1 MILNPDHLKT
11 TKKSSVK
18 HVVRMSKLSILI
30 CLMIYLDTGLLV
42 AAEEPK
48 YGNNTTIGNA
58 ADITVT
64 GTITDTNGQPIP
76 GVTVSLP
83 GTTVGTATDL
93 DGQYSINVPEGSTLV
108 FSFIGYESQS
118 VTVGDR
124 SIIDVT
130 LSEDM
135 AALDEVVVV
144 GYGTVKKSDL
154 TGSVADISGE
164 SLRNMP
170 VPSIDQKLVG
180 QVAGVQIQQVSGA
193 PGAGTSVKI
202 RGSGSLGA
210 GNEPLYVIDGMPY
223 SSGLN
228 QNINPLTFINPND
241 IEQITIL
248 KDASS
253 TAIYGSRGANGVI
266 MITTKN
272 AGKNVNQINYSGY
285 AGFQSVP
292 RRGRPEMLNAR
303 EFAEYQR
310 DRIDFAV
317 RTRENREPSLAD
329 YPEEYRDLAAL
340 EGKGTNWYDLILQN
354 AFVQDH
360 NISIQNGNEKSQVF
374 LGFGYYQ
381 QEGVIKHTG
390 LKRYSANFSYNLKVS
405 DRINISASLKPAFID
420 QDRIISGTGR
430 NNVTGVALWAN
441 PVVDAYDEDGNLIPF
456 LHTPASIY
464 NTTWSFANPLFTLK
478 ESKRNYKEL
487 RNLGAAH
494 IEWEPIADLKIR

>member
-1 MILNPDHLKT
+1 T
-11 TKKSSVK
+11 TT
-18 HVVRMSKLSILI
+18 R
-30 CLMIYLDTGLLV
+30 
-42 AAEEPK
+42 
-48 YGNNTTIGNA
+48 NA

-76 GVTVSLP
+76 GVTVSVT
-83 GTTVGTATDL
+83 GTTIGTATDL
-93 DGQYSINVPEGSTLV
+93 DGRYSINVPEGSTLV

-124 SIIDVT
+124 SIVNVT

-144 GYGTVKKSDL
+144 CYGTVKKSDL

-228 QNINPLTFINPND
+228 QNVNPLTFINPND
-241 IEQITIL
+241 IEKITIL

-266 MITTKN
+266 MITTRN
-272 AGKNVNQINYSGY
+272 AGQGINQVDYSGY
-285 AGFQSVP
+285 AGFQNVP
-292 RRGRPEMLNAR
+292 HRGRP
-303 EFAEYQR
+303 
-310 DRIDFAV
+310 
-317 RTRENREPSLAD
+317 
-329 YPEEYRDLAAL
+329 
-340 EGKGTNWYDLILQN
+340 
-354 AFVQDH
+354 
-360 NISIQNGNEKSQVF
+360 
-374 LGFGYYQ
+374 
-381 QEGVIKHTG
+381 
-390 LKRYSANFSYNLKVS
+390 
-405 DRINISASLKPAFID
+405 
-420 QDRIISGTGR
+420 
-430 NNVTGVALWAN
+430 
-441 PVVDAYDEDGNLIPF
+441 
-456 LHTPASIY
+456 
-464 NTTWSFANPLFTLK
+464 
-478 ESKRNYKEL
+478 
-487 RNLGAAH
+487 
-494 IEWEPIADLKIR
+494 